1 MEGPVRKQ
9 NRLKDYDYAQ
19 NGVYFVTICT
29 KDKQKILCDIVGG
42 GALDAPQIKLSTI
55 GKIVDKYI
63 QSTNNIPEIAVHK
76 YVIMPNHIHLL
87 LSVCMENGTS
97 RVSLRLGP
105 LAVLTVHR
113 TVIHCR
119 SCRFATPSPTTTQRV
134 SRANQLVPHAIS
146 TLKRFVNRDV
156 GYNVF
161 QRSFHDH
168 VVRGEQDYRE
178 IWQYID
184 ENPQKWQEDCF
195 FVTEDIPKTP

>member
-1 MEGPVRKQ
+1 MEWPVRKQ
-9 NRLKDYDYAQ
+9 NRLKDHDYAQ
-19 NGVYFVTICT
+19 NGVYFITICT
-29 KDKQKILCDIVGG
+29 KDKQKILCDIVGD

-97 RVSLRLGP
+97 R
-105 LAVLTVHR
+105 A
-113 TVIHCR
+113 
-119 SCRFATPSPTTTQRV
+119 PSPTTTQRV

-195 FVTEDIPKTP
+195 FVSDL